1 MDAARALEPRVSDLA
16 PASLAA
22 VNALPAF
29 EQIYEQ
35 YVNFVWASLQGLG
48 VPAAA
53 LDDAVQEVFVV
64 LHRRLPDFEGR
75 STLKTFLFGI
85 AVGVGRNQRRAAART
100 NRLDTLEEAEQIPDT
115 RPSPLEQTTTT
126 QALGRLSRILDQLD
140 DAKREVLILVEW
152 EQMTAPEIA
161 EVLGIPLNTV
171 YSRLRL
177 ARAEF
182 ERLLQRERGEAT

>member
-16 PASLAA
+16 QASLAA
-22 VNALPAF
+22 VNALPPF

-85 AVGVGRNQRRAAART
+85 AVGVGRNQRRAASRT

-126 QALGRLSRILDQLD
+126 QALGRLSQILDQLD

-161 EVLGIPLNTV
+161 ETLGIPLNTV

-182 ERLLQRERGEAT
+182 ERLLQREHGEAT

>member
-48 VPAAA
+48 VPAAV

-161 EVLGIPLNTV
+161 EVLCIPLNTV

>member
-1 MDAARALEPRVSDLA
+1 MDAARALSPRVSDLA
-16 PASLAA
+16 PASLAP

-85 AVGVGRNQRRAAART
+85 AVGVGRNQRRAASRT
-100 NRLDTLEEAEQIPDT
+100 NRLDALEEAEQIPDT

-126 QALGRLSRILDQLD
+126 QALGRLSQILDQLD

-152 EQMTAPEIA
+152 EEMTAPEIA